1 MKRSR
6 LRRLRIRKGSLPAP
20 EHISI
25 SVSTD
30 PVNSIAC
37 STLLD
42 GGSYS
47 QPTKETTAAQATF
60 EFRTPSICRW
70 IPAFWL
76 SEGFLHQRMYAD
88 TPDSRQRCPKKTRP
102 RLQRVQQLRLSW
114 LPGILRSVARGPQL
128 HHTRITRNVNNCSNC
143 KTKSTSAGTSL
154 FGFLCIHQLADLPRN
169 LSPHPS

>member
-30 PVNSIAC
+30 PVNLSHARHCSMVDHTVSPQRKPQQPKQPLSFEPQASQVDSSILA
-37 STLLD
+37 L
-42 GGSYS
+42 GGLFAPAYVCGYTR
-47 QPTKETTAAQATF
+47 QQA
-60 EFRTPSICRW
+60 EMSKK
-70 IPAFWL
+70 
-76 SEGFLHQRMYAD
+76 
-88 TPDSRQRCPKKTRP
+88 DSASP
-102 RLQRVQQLRLSW
+102 QRVQQLRLSW